1 MSATEALSGA
11 PAVAGGESPPAA
23 RAGVWRR
30 LLRRRGSAFAL
41 ALLGTVV
48 LLALLAP
55 ALPVPYYAALD
66 PARHNLAPAVSV
78 READPSA
85 LRQLESEH
93 PFGAAVREL
102 AFGRAE
108 LSGALGTDALGRDV
122 LSRLLWGSRVSLLV
136 GLIASLVSVVIGV
149 GWGLLAGYAGGRLD
163 NVMMRIVD
171 VLYSVPLLFVVIL
184 IVAVLRDMGPQ
195 LVRFGIDR
203 EVILYVVIG
212 AISWLTMAQIVRGQ
226 VLSLRER
233 DFVAAARAQGAGGG
247 HIMLRHILPNLWGLV
262 VVYLT
267 LTVPRVILFE
277 SFLSFLGL
285 GVEPPGVSWGLLA
298 SEGLEQLTVISVAWW
313 LVVFP
318 GLALALTLTALN
330 ALGDSLRDALDPRLA
345 V

>member
-1 MSATEALSGA
+1 
-11 PAVAGGESPPAA
+11 
-23 RAGVWRR
+23 
-30 LLRRRGSAFAL
+30 
-41 ALLGTVV
+41 
-48 LLALLAP
+48 
-55 ALPVPYYAALD
+55 
-66 PARHNLAPAVSV
+66 
-78 READPSA
+78 
-85 LRQLESEH
+85 
-93 PFGAAVREL
+93 
-102 AFGRAE
+102 
-108 LSGALGTDALGRDV
+108 
-122 LSRLLWGSRVSLLV
+122 VSLLV

-163 NVMMRIVD
+163 NLMMRTVD

-184 IVAVLRDMGPQ
+184 VVAILRDLGPQ
-195 LVRFGIDR
+195 LLRFGIDR

-226 VLSLRER
+226 VLSLRQR
-233 DFVAAARAQGAGGG
+233 DFVAAARAQGASGR
-247 HIMLRHILPNLWGLV
+247 HIMLRHILPNLWGIV

-298 SEGLEQLTVISVAWW
+298 SEGLEQLTAISVAWW

-330 ALGDSLRDALDPRLA
+330 ALGDSLRDALDPRLVA
-345 V
+345 